1 VNKQG
6 SELSRLMLRAR
17 LRASSCLMV
26 RRLVQGIGNRVSLGS
41 LCNDIYKFLATL
53 LTVYHTHIPLLDS
66 SCRLFCSTNISR
78 LFSIH
83 TKTPITII
91 MFTLRQSLA
100 ALAAVVAAPL
110 ASAAPITTFS
120 RIGASSNGMDI
131 LDFQIHAAMSPG
143 HLTENTTMSFVV
155 DTHTSKITC
164 TGTWAPEGPFPQG
177 EYVSLYSKDQ

>member
-1 VNKQG
+1 
-6 SELSRLMLRAR
+6 
-17 LRASSCLMV
+17 
-26 RRLVQGIGNRVSLGS
+26 
-41 LCNDIYKFLATL
+41 
-53 LTVYHTHIPLLDS
+53 
-66 SCRLFCSTNISR
+66 
-78 LFSIH
+78 
-83 TKTPITII
+83 

-177 EYVSLYSKDQ
+177 EYMPCGNSTLGWNFKEDTYKGMSDFTLQMEYTYTDDSVGQAPYNRVTEFSHANITATNVDCSDKTQSCQLCNNSTITAIVYASIA